1 MMARLL
7 LTYGTVANVAAMD
20 RSDWAIR
27 TSAMNTAHLLLLPDM
42 LSARPNLVRAQGV
55 VWQ

>member
-7 LTYGTVANVAAMD
+7 LTFGTVANVAAMD

-42 LSARPNLVRAQGV
+42 LSARPNLVCSQGV
-55 VWQ
+55 VRQ